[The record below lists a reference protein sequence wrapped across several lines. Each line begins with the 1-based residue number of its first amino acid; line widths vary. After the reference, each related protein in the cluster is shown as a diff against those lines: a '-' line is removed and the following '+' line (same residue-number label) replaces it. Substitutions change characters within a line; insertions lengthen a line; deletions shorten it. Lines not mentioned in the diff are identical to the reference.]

1 MVALTEQV
9 ETRVRQATH
18 DRIRGLSVEEVR
30 GRVVIRGSSATYHTK
45 QLALHGALE
54 VLAGD
59 RLSAEITVG

>member
-1 MVALTEQV
+1 MLALTEQV

-18 DRIRGLSVEEVR
+18 DRIRGLSVEEIR
-30 GRVVIRGSSATYHTK
+30 GRVVIRGTSATYHTR
-45 QLALHGALE
+45 QLALQGALE